1 MRHRISTKFDMLV
14 FEYLVSQQIPKG
26 VIFVLERI
34 GSIMSVRLSSPL
46 NGQWLGLNLFFLGKI
61 HIFLINYKIMEIK
74 AEKLLPII
82 LDFAKQYLDKKD
94 FKKLMEKF
102 DGDSDYESDELL
114 KKTGGLKGLL

>member
-1 MRHRISTKFDMLV
+1 MLV
-14 FEYLVSQQIPKG
+14 FEYLVSQQVPEG
-26 VIFVLERI
+26 VILILERI
-34 GSIMSVRLSSPL
+34 GSIMSVRLASSFD
-46 NGQWLGLNLFFLGKI
+46 GQGLRHNLVFLGKI